1 MPEKLPRSFYQRED
15 VVQIAR
21 DLLGK
26 QLVTEIGGVRTS
38 AKIVETEA
46 YKGST
51 DRACHAFNYR
61 KTKRTAV
68 MFEPGGVAYVY
79 LCYGIHHLF
88 NIITNIEGEPDAV
101 LIRAAEP
108 LEGIEEMLARREMTE
123 LKARLTAG
131 PGSLSKALGIRKEQT
146 GVDLTDDQ
154 IWLEDYGETISSEL
168 IIASPRVGIDYAG
181 EDAKLP
187 WRFRVKENKWVSPAK

>member
-1 MPEKLPRSFYQRED
+1 MPEKIPRSFYQRED

-26 QLVTEIGGVRTS
+26 NLVTEIEGIRTS

-61 KTKRTAV
+61 KTKRTEV
-68 MFEPGGVAYVY
+68 MFEAGGVAYVY

-88 NIITNIEGEPDAV
+88 NIITNTEGEPDAV

-108 LEGIEEMLARREMTE
+108 LEGVEEMLVRREMSE
-123 LKARLTAG
+123 LKSRLTAG
-131 PGSLSKALGIRKEQT
+131 PGSLSRALGIRKEMT
-146 GVDLTDDQ
+146 GIDLSDDK
-154 IWLEDYGETISSEL
+154 IWLEDHGETIDSKL

-187 WRFRVKENKWVSPAK
+187 WRFRVKDSKWVSPAK

>member
-1 MPEKLPRSFYQRED
+1 MSEKLPRSFYLRHD
-15 VVQIAR
+15 VVDVAR

-26 QLVTEIGGVRTS
+26 YLVTEFDGVLTS

-61 KTKRTAV
+61 KTKRTEV
-68 MFEPGGVAYVY
+68 MFENGGVAYVY

-108 LEGIEEMLARREMTE
+108 LEGVEEMLARREMNE
-123 LKARLTAG
+123 LETRLTAG
-131 PGSLSKALGIRKEQT
+131 PGSLSKALGIRKELT
-146 GVDLTDDQ
+146 GIDLSDDK
-154 IWLEDYGETISSEL
+154 IWLEDRGETIDPEL

-187 WRFRVKENKWVSPAK
+187 WRFRVKNSKWVSPAK

>member
-1 MPEKLPRSFYQRED
+1 MSEKLPRSFYLRHD
-15 VVQIAR
+15 VVDVAR

-26 QLVTEIGGVRTS
+26 YLVTEFDGVLTS

-61 KTKRTAV
+61 KTKRTEV
-68 MFEPGGVAYVY
+68 MFENGGVAYVY
-79 LCYGIHHLF
+79 LCYGIHNLF

-108 LEGIEEMLARREMTE
+108 LEGVEEMLARREMNE
-123 LKARLTAG
+123 LETRLTAG
-131 PGSLSKALGIRKEQT
+131 PGSLSKALGIRKELT
-146 GVDLTDDQ
+146 GIDLSDDK
-154 IWLEDYGETISSEL
+154 IWLEDRGETIDPEL

-187 WRFRVKENKWVSPAK
+187 WRFRVKNSKWVSPAK